1 MFLIWRWNIQRP
13 VTDPQEIGSIF
24 LSFLNIHKSAMYIS
38 SSSFFTSFFLATRLM
53 SWSDAKK
60 WCYPTA
66 VALLWPST
74 HMFTNVFIWW
84 TGVRLSQRK
93 VDDPTWLRA
102 PVPVCTKVCSTLCV
116 PKCATH
122 SVYQSVHHTV
132 CTKVC
137 NTQCVHSVQHTVC
150 TKVCNTLCVPNSLS
164 RANVANK
171 KFIPY
176 WHKIQVFSAKN
187 VKSYFYLKYNC

>member
-1 MFLIWRWNIQRP
+1 MFFIWRSNVQGSQRP
-13 VTDPQEIGSIF
+13 VTHPHQIGAIF

-38 SSSFFTSFFLATRLM
+38 SSFSSSSFTSFFLANRLM

-60 WCYPTA
+60 CCYPTR

-84 TGVRLSQRK
+84 TGWGYPRGRSMTPHDCAQYQ
-93 VDDPTWLRA
+93 
-102 PVPVCTKVCSTLCV
+102 CV
-116 PKCATH
+116 PKCAAH
-122 SVYQSVHHTV
+122 CV
-132 CTKVC
+132 C
-137 NTQCVHSVQHTVC
+137 QSVQHIVC

-164 RANVANK
+164 RSNVANK

>member
-1 MFLIWRWNIQRP
+1 MFLIWRSNVQGSQRP
-13 VTDPQEIGSIF
+13 VTHPHQIGAIF

-38 SSSFFTSFFLATRLM
+38 SSSSFTSFFLANRLM

-60 WCYPTA
+60 WCYPTR

-102 PVPVCTKVCSTLCV
+102 VPVCAIVCNTLCV
-116 PKCATH
+116 PKCAAH
-122 SVYQSVHHTV
+122 CV
-132 CTKVC
+132 C
-137 NTQCVHSVQHTVC
+137 Q
-150 TKVCNTLCVPNSLS
+150 TLFHVPMLPTRCSYH
-164 RANVANK
+164 
-171 KFIPY
+171 Y